1 MNIIKKIWSLVIS
14 MQVMMILVAIFAVAS
29 ATGTFIENDHGRDTA
44 WALIYGAFWFEL
56 LQILLGVN
64 LIGNIIKYKIYGVKK
79 LPSFLFH
86 IGFFVILIGAGITRY
101 YGYEGIM
108 IIREGETQN
117 MMLGSDAFMQI
128 TAQKDDKKFYKE
140 KPIMISSI
148 GGNSFSYSLDVDG
161 ETLKVTF
168 KDFIKEAAQTAVEDE
183 NGKPIVVFAIPTE
196 QGPEKYFINSNTVT
210 HLGPFSIYLDKEPV
224 QDGSYIHLYVKD
236 GAIYIKSNTVL
247 GVYNM
252 MDKSQ
257 DMIMPSTERL
267 FDARNIYLIDGIQLA
282 TKVVLLKGVKK
293 VVTQEEYKKSLNMP
307 MHTKMDDLSALVVGI
322 EYKGEKKE
330 IGLMGKG
337 ARYRGFGE
345 NFEIGDISVTLE
357 WGSKIIE
364 LPFSLLLRDFIL
376 DKYAGSMSPS
386 SYESHV
392 TLIDEKND
400 IYKPF
405 RIYMNNTLEHD
416 GYKFFQSSYDK
427 DERGTVLSV
436 NHDPGK
442 WPTYFGYFLLIAG
455 MILNIFNPHSH
466 LRKLVK
472 TRYDRNSSLVI
483 IGAVILSF
491 GLFQPVQAYTTSSA
505 QTEQFDLNKALEI
518 VKSVDYDHAQNFGSI
533 LAQGN
538 DGRIKPLDTINLDLL
553 NKIHGSS
560 TMFGL
565 SHNQVIL
572 GMASKST
579 IWQQIDMIKV
589 KHPKVKELL
598 GIEKDENYFSFADAF
613 DNFGRYKIGYE
624 VEEALRKRDA
634 QRGTYEKE
642 LLKID
647 EKLNVAYMI
656 YTGKFMRVFP
666 LKDDPNNTWYPPAEA
681 TQTFAQSEADIV
693 RALLSKNFQGIVDGM
708 NGGDWSLADQAVNE
722 IKAFQ
727 QEKGKA
733 IMPSSF
739 AVELELA
746 YNKYN
751 IFQKLIYLYLF
762 SGLTLLTLIFIRLA
776 KPSLNIEPIT
786 KFILAIMILGF
797 VAHTANLGM
806 RWYISGHAPWS
817 DAYESL
823 VFIAWSI
830 VLAGIV
836 FAKQSEFA
844 VSTTGVLAG
853 LTLFVAHLS
862 WIDPQITNLVP
873 VLKSYWLTIHV
884 CVITASYG
892 FLGLSTLLGFIS
904 LILFIIVGQTKDENI
919 KFQASISIKEAT
931 RINEIS
937 MIIGICLLTIG
948 NFLGGVW
955 ANESWGRYWGWD
967 PKETWTLV
975 SILVYVFILHMRF
988 VPSLKSTFAFSVA
1001 STVAYASIIMTY
1013 FGVNYYLSGLH
1024 SYASGDPIPV
1034 PQWIYYVIAV
1044 IGVVIAIAFVNKKE
1058 FSKQKIRTI

>member
-1 MNIIKKIWSLVIS
+1 MNIIKKIWSLTIS
-14 MQVMMILVAIFAVAS
+14 MQVMMILVAIFAIAG
-29 ATGTFIENDHGRDTA
+29 AAGTFIENDHGRDTA
-44 WALIYGAFWFEL
+44 WALIYGAFWFEM
-56 LQILLGVN
+56 LQIILGIN

-108 IIREGETQN
+108 MIREGSTQN
-117 MMLGSDAFMQI
+117 MMLSSDAFMQI

-148 GGNSFSYSLDVDG
+148 GGNSFSYSLDVNG
-161 ETLKVTF
+161 ETLKVTY

-183 NGKPIVVFAIPTE
+183 NGEPIVVFAIPTE
-196 QGPEKYFINSNTVT
+196 QGPEKYFINNNTVT
-210 HLGPFSIYLDKEPV
+210 HLGPFSIYFGKEPSE
-224 QDGSYIHLYVKD
+224 DGSYIHLYVKD
-236 GAIYIKSNTVL
+236 NAIYIKSNTVL

-252 MDKSQ
+252 IDKSQ
-257 DMIMPSTERL
+257 DMIMPFSERP
-267 FDARNIYLIDGIQLA
+267 FDARNIYLINGIQLA
-282 TKVVLLKGVKK
+282 TKVVLLKGIKK
-293 VVTQEEYKKSLNMP
+293 VVTQEEYKKSINMP
-307 MHTKMDDLSALVVGI
+307 MDTKMDDMSALVVGV

-427 DERGTVLSV
+427 DERGTILSV

-442 WPTYFGYFLLIAG
+442 WPTYFGYFLLVAG
-455 MILNIFNPHSH
+455 MVLNLFNPHSY
-466 LRKLVK
+466 LRKLAK
-472 TRYDRNSSLVI
+472 TRYDRNSNLAI
-483 IGAVILSF
+483 IGAIVLSF
-491 GLFQPVQAYTTSSA
+491 GLFQPSYAYTTSST
-505 QTEQFDLNKALEI
+505 QPEQFDLNKALEI
-518 VKSVDYDHAQNFGSI
+518 VKSVDYNHAQNFGTI
-533 LAQGN
+533 LAQGS
-538 DGRIKPLDTINLDLL
+538 DGRIKPLDTVNIDLL

-560 TMFGL
+560 SMFGL
-565 SHNQVIL
+565 SHNQIIL

-598 GIEKDENYFSFADAF
+598 GIEKDRNYFSFADAF

-647 EKLNVAYMI
+647 EKLNVAYMV
-656 YTGKFMRVFP
+656 YTGKFMRIFP
-666 LKDDPNNTWYPPAEA
+666 LKDDPSNTWYPPAEA
-681 TQTFAQSEADIV
+681 TQAFMQNEADIV
-693 RALLSKNFQGIVDGM
+693 RTLLSKNFQGIVDGM
-708 NGGDWSLADQAVNE
+708 NSGDWSLADQAVNE

-727 QEKGKA
+727 QERGKA

-739 AVELELA
+739 AVELELT

-762 SGLTLLTLIFIRLA
+762 SGLILLTLIFVRLA
-776 KPSLNIEPIT
+776 KPSLKIELIT

-797 VAHTANLGM
+797 LAHTANLGM
-806 RWYISGHAPWS
+806 RWQISGHAPWS
-817 DAYESL
+817 DGYESL

-830 VLAGIV
+830 VLAGIM

-904 LILFIIVGQTKDENI
+904 LILFIIVGQTKNEEI
-919 KFQASISIKEAT
+919 KFQASVSIKEAT

-948 NFLGGVW
+948 NFLGGIW

-975 SILVYVFILHMRF
+975 SMLIYIFILHMRF
-988 VPSLKSTFAFSVA
+988 IPSLKSTFAFSVA

-1024 SYASGDPIPV
+1024 SYASGDPVPV
-1034 PQWIYYVIAV
+1034 PQWIYYVVAL
-1044 IGVVIAIAFVNKKE
+1044 IGVVIAIAFVSRKE